1 MNKTI
6 KPTGAQ
12 ARIITPDFKHN
23 RTFFGEDSYK
33 RAVQWTDKLVA
44 QFEAQGYRP
53 HVVIKDLYI

>member
-33 RAVQWTDKLVA
+33 RAVEWAEEQIQLA
-44 QFEAQGYRP
+44 EAQGLRP
-53 HVVIKDLYI
+53 HVRILEVRA

>member
-1 MNKTI
+1 MNQTI

-12 ARIITPDFKHN
+12 ARITTPDAKHN

-33 RAVQWTDKLVA
+33 RAVLWMDKQVA
-44 QFEAQGYRP
+44 ELEAQGYRP